1 MTPQVQAVIAGY
13 LEKIQTECHEKQW
26 AILQTRKPEIASD
39 LQAESP
45 EIQIAFV
52 RTILANADALAP
64 TPAGIEATVLGKML
78 SGLFGSKLA
87 DRRLNWLEFRTL
99 GGLVSCV
106 LRQRLPLQPEDLADM
121 VRSYAQNAIQ
131 IHYCFPLSPLITAVE
146 SGTRTPEIE
155 AAMRKLKDSLSSSV
169 LRQSNSKENRKLLE
183 RVDRYL
189 TPEREKQLRAGGPW
203 SSFVFDEI
211 ARESEPDRSGWSAL
225 FSHCLGAQSS
235 SPSKAWRKRS
245 EALIAGIGASKVRDS
260 AVRWLNGD
268 VVPVTSKPGTQI
280 SDKDADY
287 LKGFVWMLAGIADG
301 ELCRAVADV
310 GLTSL
315 RKIPNIGPVSARVG
329 FASVNTLA
337 EMPGMDSVA
346 QLTRMRAKVR
356 YAVALKL
363 IEKALNGAAERA
375 GLSRDDLEDMAVPT
389 YGLPPDGHFSEQFGE
404 SSVDLALVP
413 GTGEVGLCWTNAQG
427 KPVKAAPADVKQNH
441 ASRLKE
447 IKRTATDIEKMLTAQ
462 RLRVEQFLINERQI
476 SYEHWRKHF
485 LDHPLLSAIARRLIW
500 RFETNAITTLG
511 TWFNDEIVGWN
522 SEPVAGLGVGTIVQL
537 WHPLQS
543 DPQTILSWR
552 CWLEDHHI
560 TQPFKQAHR
569 EVYILT
575 PAEEQTETYSNRFA
589 AHVIRQ
595 HQFASLCRERGWQ
608 YRLMGSGFDGHNVPT
623 LEVPRRSIQAE
634 FWVDV
639 PDVNMGADPRVATDQ
654 MSGSGI
660 NLYLLTDQ
668 IRFYRDRTPV
678 RLADL
683 PPVVFSEIMRDV
695 DLFVGVTSIGN
706 DPTWVDRGEG
716 AFGHQYWQSFA
727 FGDLSQSGET
737 RRTILEKL
745 LPQLK
750 IASRCT
756 LDGKFLVV
764 RGDLHTYKIHLGSA
778 NVLMEPGSHY
788 LCIVPDRGQEQWQRG
803 PLYLPFD
810 GDQTLAIILSKALLL
825 VADSKITDATILRQI
840 GTPRMGAR

>member
-1 MTPQVQAVIAGY
+1 MTPQVQAVISGY
-13 LEKIQTECHEKQW
+13 LERLQQECREKQW
-26 AILQTRKPEIASD
+26 AILQTRKLAIVND
-39 LQAESP
+39 LQAEPP
-45 EIQIAFV
+45 EIQIAFL
-52 RTILANADALAP
+52 RTVLASAGALAP
-64 TPAGIEATVLGKML
+64 APANVETTIVGKL
-78 SGLFGSKLA
+78 FSSLFGSTPVGQ
-87 DRRLNWLEFRTL
+87 RFNWLEFRAL
-99 GGLVSCV
+99 GSVVSNI
-106 LRQRLPLQPEDLADM
+106 LRRKLPLQPADLSDM
-121 VRSYAQNAIQ
+121 VRSFTRYLQV
-131 IHYCFPLSPLITAVE
+131 IHYCFPLASLISAVE
-146 SGTRTPEIE
+146 SGPRTGEIE
-155 AAMRKLKDSLSSSV
+155 GAMRGWKDSLVQLS
-169 LRQSNSKENRKLLE
+169 RRSNSRENRKLLE
-183 RVDRYL
+183 RIDLYL
-189 TPEREKQLRAGGPW
+189 QPGKENQLLAGGPW
-203 SSFVFDEI
+203 SSFVFAEI
-211 ARESEPDRSGWSAL
+211 EKHSEPDRSSWAEM
-225 FSHCLGAQSS
+225 FVHCLGAQSS
-235 SPSKAWRKRS
+235 TPSKAWRKRS
-245 EALIAGIGASKVRDS
+245 EELIVAVGATKVRDS
-260 AVRWLNGD
+260 AIRWLNGEIAPLT
-268 VVPVTSKPGTQI
+268 VKPAAQI

-287 LKGFVWMLAGIADG
+287 LKGFVWLLAGTSDGGLCGAIADM
-301 ELCRAVADV
+301 
-310 GLTSL
+310 GLTCL

-329 FASVNTLA
+329 FACVNTLA
-337 EMPGMDSVA
+337 EMPGMESVA

-375 GLSRDDLEDMAVPT
+375 ALSRDDLEDMAVPT
-389 YGLPPDGHFSEQFGE
+389 YGLAADGQRSEHLGDCR
-404 SSVDLALVP
+404 VDLVLVP
-413 GTGEVGLCWTNAQG
+413 GTGEIELRWQNAAG
-427 KPVKAAPADVKQNH
+427 KPLKSPPADVKQNH

-447 IKRTATDIEKMLTAQ
+447 IKRTAADAQKMSAAQ

-476 SYEHWRKHF
+476 NYEHWRKHF
-485 LDHPLLSAIARRLIW
+485 LDHPLLSALARRLIW
-500 RFETNAITTLG
+500 RFESGANKTLG
-511 TWFNDEIVGWN
+511 IWFNGEIVGWN
-522 SEPVAGLGVGTIVQL
+522 NEPVADLGQGTRVQL

-552 CWLEDHHI
+552 CWLEDHHVV
-560 TQPFKQAHR
+560 QPFKQAHR

-623 LEVPRRSIQAE
+623 LEVARRSMKAE

-639 PDVNMGADPRVATDQ
+639 PDVNTGTDPREATDQ

-660 NLYLLTDQ
+660 NLYLFTDQ
-668 IRFYRDRTPV
+668 VRFYRDSAPV
-678 RLADL
+678 RLAEI

-706 DPTWVDRGEG
+706 DPTWVDRGED
-716 AFGHQYWQSFA
+716 AFGQQYWRSFA
-727 FGDLSQSGET
+727 FADLSQSGET

-788 LCIVPDRGQEQWQRG
+788 LCIVPDRGHATWQKG

-810 GDQTLAIILSKALLL
+810 GDQTLAIILSKAQLLA
-825 VADSKITDATILRQI
+825 ADSKITDATILRQI
-840 GTPRMGAR
+840 GTPRLPAH

>member
-1 MTPQVQAVIAGY
+1 M
-13 LEKIQTECHEKQW
+13 
-26 AILQTRKPEIASD
+26 
-39 LQAESP
+39 
-45 EIQIAFV
+45 FV
-52 RTILANADALAP
+52 
-64 TPAGIEATVLGKML
+64 
-78 SGLFGSKLA
+78 
-87 DRRLNWLEFRTL
+87 
-99 GGLVSCV
+99 
-106 LRQRLPLQPEDLADM
+106 
-121 VRSYAQNAIQ
+121 
-131 IHYCFPLSPLITAVE
+131 
-146 SGTRTPEIE
+146 
-155 AAMRKLKDSLSSSV
+155 
-169 LRQSNSKENRKLLE
+169 
-183 RVDRYL
+183 
-189 TPEREKQLRAGGPW
+189 
-203 SSFVFDEI
+203 
-211 ARESEPDRSGWSAL
+211 
-225 FSHCLGAQSS
+225 HCLGAQSS
-235 SPSKAWRKRS
+235 TPSKAWRKRS
-245 EALIAGIGASKVRDS
+245 EELIVAVGATKVRDS
-260 AVRWLNGD
+260 AIRWLNGEIAPLT
-268 VVPVTSKPGTQI
+268 VKPAAQI

-287 LKGFVWMLAGIADG
+287 LKGFVWLLAGTSDGGLCGAIADM
-301 ELCRAVADV
+301 
-310 GLTSL
+310 GLTCL

-329 FASVNTLA
+329 FACVNTLA
-337 EMPGMDSVA
+337 EMPGMESVA

-375 GLSRDDLEDMAVPT
+375 ALSRDDLEDMAVPT
-389 YGLPPDGHFSEQFGE
+389 YGLAADGQRSEHLGDCR
-404 SSVDLALVP
+404 VDLVLVP
-413 GTGEVGLCWTNAQG
+413 GTGEIELRWQNAAG
-427 KPVKAAPADVKQNH
+427 KPLKSPPADVKQNH

-447 IKRTATDIEKMLTAQ
+447 IKRTAADAQKMSAAQ

-476 SYEHWRKHF
+476 NYEHWRKHF
-485 LDHPLLSAIARRLIW
+485 LDHPLLSALARRLIW
-500 RFETNAITTLG
+500 RFESGANKTLG
-511 TWFNDEIVGWN
+511 IWFNGEIVGWN
-522 SEPVAGLGVGTIVQL
+522 NEPVADLGQGTRVQL

-552 CWLEDHHI
+552 CWLEDHHVV
-560 TQPFKQAHR
+560 QPFKQAHR

-623 LEVPRRSIQAE
+623 LEVARRSMKAE

-639 PDVNMGADPRVATDQ
+639 PDVNTGTDPREATDQ

-660 NLYLLTDQ
+660 NLYLFTDQ
-668 IRFYRDRTPV
+668 VRFYRDSAPV
-678 RLADL
+678 RLAEI

-706 DPTWVDRGEG
+706 DPTWVDRGED
-716 AFGHQYWQSFA
+716 AFGQQYWRSFA
-727 FGDLSQSGET
+727 FADLSQSGET

-788 LCIVPDRGQEQWQRG
+788 LCIVPDRGHATWQKG

-810 GDQTLAIILSKALLL
+810 GDQTLAIILSKAQLLA
-825 VADSKITDATILRQI
+825 ADSKITDATILRQI
-840 GTPRMGAR
+840 GTPRLPAH